1 MPSGVLWKE
10 VGQTWQHS
18 FPRRLMK
25 LFLRHQKSLN
35 AGKPTLPHYAQLLE
49 EGLLHDSSVSA
60 QN

>member
-1 MPSGVLWKE
+1 
-10 VGQTWQHS
+10 
-18 FPRRLMK
+18 MK

-49 EGLLHDSSVSA
+49 EGLLHDGSVSA